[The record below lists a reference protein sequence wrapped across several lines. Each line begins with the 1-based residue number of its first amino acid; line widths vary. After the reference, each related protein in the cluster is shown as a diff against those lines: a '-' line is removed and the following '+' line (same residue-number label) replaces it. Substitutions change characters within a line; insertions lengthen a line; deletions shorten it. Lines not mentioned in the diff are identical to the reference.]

1 MEDILIKI
9 TDYNFLQK
17 EFKNIDFISMKDLL
31 DSYQDKI
38 LDIERLEEELAD
50 LKQNIE
56 DNYKQLTP
64 KEMGWE

>member
-9 TDYNFLQK
+9 TDYSFLQK

-50 LKQNIE
+50 LKQNVE

-64 KEMGWE
+64 KELGQE